1 MQQFDSFAAVVGT
14 FQAARVDAVLSR
26 IAAIS
31 TYKRM
36 RYWSVTDQRLE
47 PLIKDAFA
55 IEGSASKNTR
65 PDFTPTEMQV
75 GRELFFSQQDNRSS
89 DAVLYRMSVIERGPD
104 RIVVDITNTNKV
116 RRLLFTLFQPGDLR
130 TALFISRAKDG
141 SWTCY
146 ALSGFHPT
154 TLTGLM
160 DNHKPQVNRLLA
172 LYAHI
177 AEVDDGGLPW
187 EK

>member
-1 MQQFDSFAAVVGT
+1 M
-14 FQAARVDAVLSR
+14 DAVLNR

-31 TYKRM
+31 SYKGM

-55 IEGSASKNTR
+55 LEGSASNKAR
-65 PDFTPTEMQV
+65 SDFTPAEMQV
-75 GRELFFSQQDNRSS
+75 GRDIFFSQQDNRSS
-89 DAVLYRMSVIERGPD
+89 DPVLYRMSVIQRAAD

-141 SWTCY
+141 TWTCY

-154 TLTGLM
+154 TITGLM
-160 DNHKPQVNRLLA
+160 DNHKSQVNRLLA

-187 EK
+187 AK